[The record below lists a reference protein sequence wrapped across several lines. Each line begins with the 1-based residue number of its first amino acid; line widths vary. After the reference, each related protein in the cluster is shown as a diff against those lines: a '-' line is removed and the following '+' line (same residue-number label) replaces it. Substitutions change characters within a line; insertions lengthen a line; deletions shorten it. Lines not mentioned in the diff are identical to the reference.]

1 MTLPDRKYVEL
12 RGERVPA
19 LGFGTYP
26 MRGAACT
33 DAVRWALDIGYRHID
48 TAQDY
53 DNEADVG
60 RAIAASGVPRRDIF
74 LTTKCGNARMTARQ
88 VEDEL
93 AISLDKLGT
102 APDLLLLHWPS
113 ATVPM
118 AETLGA
124 MAAAQ
129 RAGHARLLGGANFP
143 LALIHE
149 AVEVHAPALGID
161 LFVHQFESH
170 PLLRQPRIEAA
181 TLAAGML
188 VTAHSPIA
196 RGRAVGNPV
205 LAQIG
210 RKYGKSATQVALRW
224 QLDKDGVMLVPKS
237 TRRDGI
243 AENFDIFDFTLDADD
258 RAAIATL
265 PNGQRGSRPSWEPDW
280 DPAG

>member
-1 MTLPDRKYVEL
+1 MKYIDH

-26 MRGAACT
+26 MRGQLCC
-33 DAVRWALDIGYRHID
+33 DAVRRALDAGYRHID

-53 DNEADVG
+53 DNEQDVG
-60 RAIAASGVPRRDIF
+60 RAIADSGVPRREIF

-93 AISLDKLGT
+93 AISLDKLQT
-102 APDLLLLHWPS
+102 TPDLLLLHWPS

-129 RAGHARLLGGANFP
+129 RAGHTRLLGVANFP
-143 LALIHE
+143 LALIRE
-149 AVEVHAPALGID
+149 ATTVHAPALGIA
-161 LFVHQFESH
+161 LFTNQFESH
-170 PLLRQPRIEAA
+170 PLLRQPKVEAA

-205 LAQIG
+205 LAEIG

-224 QLDKDGVMLVPKS
+224 QLDKPGVMLVPKS
-237 TRRDGI
+237 TRRAGI
-243 AENFDIFDFTLDADD
+243 EENFAVFDFSLDDAD
-258 RAAIATL
+258 RAAIETL
-265 PNGQRGSRPSWEPDW
+265 PNGLRGSRPSWEPDW
-280 DPAG
+280 DPVG

>member
-1 MTLPDRKYVEL
+1 MKTLTRNGI
-12 RGERVPA
+12 RIPA

-26 MRGAACT
+26 MRGAQCT
-33 DAVRWALDIGYRHID
+33 DAVRCALDTGYRHID

-53 DNEADVG
+53 DNEAAIG
-60 RAIAASGVPRRDIF
+60 RALAASGIPRGEVF
-74 LTTKCGNARMTARQ
+74 LTTKVGNARMTARQ

-129 RAGHARLLGGANFP
+129 RAGRARLLGIANFT
-143 LALIHE
+143 LALIDE
-149 AVEVHAPALGID
+149 AVRVHAPALGID
-161 LFVHQFESH
+161 LVTNQVESH

-181 TLAAGML
+181 TRAAGML

-196 RGRAVGNPV
+196 RGRAVDNPV
-205 LAQIG
+205 LREIG
-210 RKYGKSATQVALRW
+210 AKYGKSATQVALRW
-224 QLDKDGVMLVPKS
+224 QLDKPDTMLVPKS
-237 TRRDGI
+237 TRPEGI
-243 AENFDIFDFTLDADD
+243 AENFAVFDFALDDAD
-258 RAAIATL
+258 RAAIETL
-265 PNGQRGSRPSWEPDW
+265 PNGARGSRPPWEPAW
-280 DPAG
+280 DPVT